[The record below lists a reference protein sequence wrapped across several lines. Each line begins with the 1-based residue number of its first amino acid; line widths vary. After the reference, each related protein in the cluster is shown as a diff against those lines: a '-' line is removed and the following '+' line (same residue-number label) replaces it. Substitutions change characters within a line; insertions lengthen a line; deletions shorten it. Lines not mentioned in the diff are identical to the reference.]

1 LLLSLLLLVPQAA
14 NAATNPGLGTAG
26 SFAVLAATTVTN
38 TGPTVVNGN
47 LGVSP
52 GNAVTGFPPG
62 TVVGGTIHAG
72 DAVAAQ
78 AQADALVA
86 YNALAGQA
94 CNVNLTG
101 QDLGGLTLTAGVYCF
116 NSSAEL
122 TGPLI
127 LDAQG
132 DPNAVFIFQIG
143 STLTTASSASVE
155 LINSADECNVFY
167 QVGSSATLGTT
178 TSFQGNILAL
188 TSITLNTGATE
199 QGGLYALNGAV
210 TLDSN
215 VITAAVCNTQA
226 STPTSTPT
234 DAAVATNTPT
244 STPTDVPVPNTPVPE
259 TPVPETPVPNTP
271 IPGTEVPL
279 TPMPN
284 TPVPNTPV
292 PETPVPETPVP
303 NTPIPG
309 TEVPLT
315 PMPNTPVPNTPVP
328 NTPVPNTPVPTT
340 NTTPTMPTGTV
351 TTTPA
356 QTPSTVSTP
365 TTSPSTTNTPT
376 AGQAPV
382 GLPDTGA
389 SAPWQLV
396 ILLLLGASAI
406 IGFGL
411 VLRRRGLAR

>member
-1 LLLSLLLLVPQAA
+1 MQSGPTSQADKVPRYSRSVSTFLLLSLLLLVPQAA

-292 PETPVPETPVP
+292 P
-303 NTPIPG
+303 
-309 TEVPLT
+309 
-315 PMPNTPVPNTPVP
+315 